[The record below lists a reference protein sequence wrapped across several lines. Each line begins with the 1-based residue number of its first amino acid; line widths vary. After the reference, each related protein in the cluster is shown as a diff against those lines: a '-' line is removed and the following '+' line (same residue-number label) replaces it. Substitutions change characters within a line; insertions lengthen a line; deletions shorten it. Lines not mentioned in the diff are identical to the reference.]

1 MPPSI
6 IMNMQSKEI
15 SDLGK
20 WGVETANSQNCP
32 ARCGDCEM
40 AGNPSPSSSDCY
52 NIGTWNIRSLY
63 QQGKVAC
70 VIQELA
76 KLSLGILRISETFWP
91 DEGKFKSSIPTL
103 EETYKAIYYGG
114 KDTEEE
120 LGLLSTVKL
129 KRQSCII

>member
-20 WGVETANSQNCP
+20 RGVETANIQNCP
-32 ARCGDCEM
+32 ARYGDCEM
-40 AGNPSPSSSDCY
+40 AGNPSPLSSDCY
-52 NIGTWNIRSLY
+52 NIGTWNVRSLY

-70 VIQELA
+70 LIQEMA

-91 DEGKFKSSIPTL
+91 NEGKFKSIPTL

-114 KDTEEE
+114 KYTEEE

-129 KRQSCII
+129 QRQSCIM